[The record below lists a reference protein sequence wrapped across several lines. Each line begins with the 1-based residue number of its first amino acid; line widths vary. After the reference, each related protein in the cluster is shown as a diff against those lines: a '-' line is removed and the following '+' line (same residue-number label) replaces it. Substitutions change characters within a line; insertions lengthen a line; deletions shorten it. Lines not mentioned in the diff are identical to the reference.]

1 MGFVKERLNNCET
14 LVKNFVLKRAKS
26 FVVFLLF
33 IFSISLYAESSE
45 KKDDIPNHADVQVI
59 DQKNNSAEN
68 SSISNESK
76 AVIYIYGD
84 ATVYDSLESHHYKLV
99 NVERKN
105 HKITKQKKALVKSTA
120 PKKEATVKIYYSVKY
135 FFNGFDKNFVI
146 ISSKDKNIAYCSG
159 NRGQNFSKNV
169 DYYNYQFI
177 KNEDFSTQQ
186 DYNYSNPFIKNNHFL
201 GKHSV
206 RPPTLLQ
213 I

>member
-1 MGFVKERLNNCET
+1 MKLHINNCET
-14 LVKNFVLKRAKS
+14 LVKDFVLKRAKS

-45 KKDDIPNHADVQVI
+45 KKDDILNHADVQVI

-105 HKITKQKKALVKSTA
+105 HKITKQKKALVNSTA
-120 PKKEATVKIYYSVKY
+120 PKKEATLKIYYSVKY

-186 DYNYSNPFIKNNHFL
+186 DYNYNNPFVKNNHFL

-206 RPPTLLQ
+206 RPPTS
-213 I
+213 II

>member
-1 MGFVKERLNNCET
+1 MKLHINNCET
-14 LVKNFVLKRAKS
+14 LVKDFVLKRAKS

-45 KKDDIPNHADVQVI
+45 KKDNILNHSDVQVA
-59 DQKNNSAEN
+59 DRQDNSVEN

-84 ATVYDSLESHHYKLV
+84 ATVYDSTESNHYKLV
-99 NVERKN
+99 NIERKN
-105 HKITKQKKALVKSTA
+105 HKITKQKKALVNSTA
-120 PKKEATVKIYYSVKY
+120 PKKEATVKIHYSVK
-135 FFNGFDKNFVI
+135 FFYNSFDNNFVI
-146 ISSKDKNIAYCSG
+146 ISSKDKNIVYCSS

-169 DYYNYQFI
+169 DYYDYQFI

-186 DYNYSNPFIKNNHFL
+186 DYNYNNPFVKNNHFL